1 MNLEAPH
8 TSQINNNE
16 IYRYNNERREL
27 LTTLYE
33 GEDLPTISSEM
44 CFLDLAYHG
53 SFDRSWRL
61 NRVGR
66 RRRGSIWTIPM
77 SLYWDPTDAIH
88 YLKLEIHSWATNGT
102 LSLKLLLTDVSM
114 DSTHCVMFQSFS
126 SKSLER
132 GWVWYI
138 WDSWQF
144 LMRSLGAAIAGS
156 CQLLSKLGMDAA
168 EPGALIWRNRIQ
180 TASLTIWQIP
190 ILIFGA
196 FVHGAFKC
204 SLQQQFFGYCLK
216 RHYTEYKRPSKTLF
230 SSLKELI
237 SLAVF
242 CWAW

>member
-1 MNLEAPH
+1 M
-8 TSQINNNE
+8 
-16 IYRYNNERREL
+16 
-27 LTTLYE
+27 
-33 GEDLPTISSEM
+33 PTISSEM

-66 RRRGSIWTIPM
+66 RGRGSIWTIPM
-77 SLYWDPTDAIH
+77 SVYWDPTDAIH
-88 YLKLEIHSWATNGT
+88 YLKLEIHSWATNGI

-132 GWVWYI
+132 GWGGWLWYI

-144 LMRSLGAAIAGS
+144 LMRSVGAAIAGS

-168 EPGALIWRNRIQ
+168 EPGALIWSNRIQ

-190 ILIFGA
+190 ILISELSFM
-196 FVHGAFKC
+196 VHLNVHYSSNSFPIASRGTMQNTKGQVRPC
-204 SLQQQFFGYCLK
+204 SALHKNWF
-216 RHYTEYKRPSKTLF
+216 P
-230 SSLKELI
+230 
-237 SLAVF
+237 
-242 CWAW
+242 